1 MRERASMAFQ
11 RKVFRIEERARLRAP
26 DAASAD
32 EAEGAIGHHAFMAEL
47 QALRALIAP
56 RVQMDRETIER
67 VRAQIAE
74 AEAYKNEIELIYKAV
89 KRSKDEIDVVGAEPL
104 QGDRVARASRDLQA
118 IVAGTEQATQTILQA
133 AEEIERSANT
143 LADTLKSGPDQGLAH
158 DIQDRVVQIFEA
170 CNFQDLT
177 GQRVAKVVATLKFIE
192 DHAARLLQI
201 WRSIEQFKPVVFGAD
216 DGRDTGYLDGPK
228 LPEEPGHSTQDDIDA
243 IFRCAKAG

>member
-1 MRERASMAFQ
+1 MAFQ
-11 RKVFRIEERARLRAP
+11 RKVFRIEERARLCAP

-56 RVQMDRETIER
+56 RMQMDRETIER

-216 DGRDTGYLDGPK
+216 DGRDTGYLNGPK

>member
-1 MRERASMAFQ
+1 MAFQ
-11 RKVFRIEERARLRAP
+11 RKVFRIEERARMGAP

-32 EAEGAIGHHAFMAEL
+32 EVEGTFRHHAFMAEL

-56 RVQMDRETIER
+56 RVQMDRETMER

-74 AEAYKNEIELIYKAV
+74 AEAYKNEIEVIYKAV
-89 KRSKDEIDVVGAEPL
+89 KRSKDEIDVAGADSL

-143 LADTLKSGPDQGLAH
+143 LADSLKSGPDKGLAH

-177 GQRVAKVVATLKFIE
+177 GQRVAKVVATLDFIE

-201 WRSIEQFKPVVFGAD
+201 WRGIEQFKPVVFGED
-216 DGRDTGYLDGPK
+216 DGRDTRYVNGPK
-228 LPEEPGHSTQDDIDA
+228 LPDDPGHSTQNEIDA